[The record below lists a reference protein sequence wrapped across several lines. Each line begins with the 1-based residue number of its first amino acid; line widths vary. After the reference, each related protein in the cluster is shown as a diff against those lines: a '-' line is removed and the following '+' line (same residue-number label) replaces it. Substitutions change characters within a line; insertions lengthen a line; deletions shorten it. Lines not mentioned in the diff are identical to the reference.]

1 MCLINYKSQIPYL
14 GKSQVILSYL
24 QTKMFFYLS
33 KILLFLIKPLVWV
46 FLFLLA
52 ALFSK
57 EENKIKKRV
66 FVGFLVLFIVSNNFI
81 VNEALLVYEDPSK
94 TALDSSYEV
103 GLVLGGFSKKDTN
116 LNRAIFYDANDRLMQ
131 AIKAY
136 KQGQI
141 KKIMISSGSAS
152 VLHQEL
158 KEADAVSEYLKEIGI
173 PDSNII
179 IENQS
184 RNTHENIKFSQKKL
198 DSLGIKSKVLIFSS
212 AWHLPRVRLCLK
224 NSMQA
229 DLFACDFLSDKKRD
243 YSPSNLLVP
252 TAAALSNTELLVK
265 ELVGYLFYW
274 IKVL

>member
-81 VNEALLVYEDPSK
+81 VNEALLVYEHPSK
-94 TALDSSYEV
+94 IALDSSYEV
-103 GLVLGGFSKKDTN
+103 GLVL
-116 LNRAIFYDANDRLMQ
+116 
-131 AIKAY
+131 
-136 KQGQI
+136 
-141 KKIMISSGSAS
+141 GSAS